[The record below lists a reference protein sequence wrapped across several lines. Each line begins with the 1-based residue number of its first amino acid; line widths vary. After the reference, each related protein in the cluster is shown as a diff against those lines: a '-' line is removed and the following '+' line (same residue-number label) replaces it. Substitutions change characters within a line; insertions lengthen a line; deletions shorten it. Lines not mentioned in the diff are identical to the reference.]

1 MKLSSDPG
9 SETSAK
15 WLTIASC
22 DHVTVQRLKP
32 PEGIKSHTY
41 FCGDWDKRTNESNI
55 RNHDHPFFHLDHR
68 LEQDERLRGSDLKPQ
83 KDNSNEKYSLIVKGI

>member
-1 MKLSSDPG
+1 MKLSSDPR

-15 WLTIASC
+15 WLTVDSC
-22 DHVTVQRLKP
+22 GHVSVQRLKP

-83 KDNSNEKYSLIVKGI
+83 KDISNEKYRLIVRGI